1 MEDTP
6 AVKRNSEAGASYKPK
21 LRPGPHHWLLVVR
34 SVHAVPVHFL
44 LVVVEN
50 GALASICVVLVMSL
64 MRVVVW
70 VCWACS

>member
-1 MEDTP
+1 MEVTP
-6 AVKRNSEAGASYKPK
+6 AIKPK
-21 LRPGPHHWLLVVR
+21 SKAGPSYRPKPGSLLHHLLQVGR

-44 LVVVEN
+44 LVVMEN

-64 MRVVVW
+64 MRGVVW